1 MSTVLT
7 DTSQLVET
15 ILMEL
20 IPLGYKTSAIIYI
33 MRTLTK
39 EDEHYAKTSKSIKA
53 KIKKN
58 VRENSHKTT

>member
-7 DTSQLVET
+7 DTKSVSRP

-39 EDEHYAKTSKSIKA
+39 EDEHYAKTIKSIK
-53 KIKKN
+53 
-58 VRENSHKTT
+58 ENF

>member
-15 ILMEL
+15 ILMGL

-33 MRTLTK
+33 MRTP
-39 EDEHYAKTSKSIKA
+39 
-53 KIKKN
+53 KN
-58 VRENSHKTT
+58 KG